1 MDTQPQQPLL
11 LVLVE
16 DYAADERFFK
26 EMLKDVPIATMLRV
40 ARDGEEALAL
50 FRTLSEETPVALP
63 DVMFLDLHLPKKDG
77 YEVLSALNVDPT
89 LRQVPVWVFVTAG
102 YDQSEEILARR
113 GLAVAGYLRKPV
125 EVEILTELL
134 RSYVQKRETPHSQD

>member
-50 FRTLSEETPVALP
+50 FRTLTEAS
-63 DVMFLDLHLPKKDG
+63 
-77 YEVLSALNVDPT
+77 
-89 LRQVPVWVFVTAG
+89 
-102 YDQSEEILARR
+102 
-113 GLAVAGYLRKPV
+113 
-125 EVEILTELL
+125 LT
-134 RSYVQKRETPHSQD
+134 